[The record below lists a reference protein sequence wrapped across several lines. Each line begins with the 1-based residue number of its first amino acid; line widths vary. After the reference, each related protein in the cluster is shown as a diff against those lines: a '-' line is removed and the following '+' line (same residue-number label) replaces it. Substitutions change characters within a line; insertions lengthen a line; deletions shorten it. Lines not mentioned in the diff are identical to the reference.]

1 MLSTEYR
8 MVYKVEELPLAVQIE
23 LKDYPMADA
32 DGAYQVGCV
41 TSGPEPKPL
50 SRLIFGA
57 IAHASKEKNVQEQ
70 VVQEKYSQQN
80 IDKENNDKQLDCYV
94 HFESGGF
101 AHTYSGRHY
110 TMTSLTANKA
120 NLVEGTY
127 VPERCATV
135 DELKG
140 LLASVQ

>member
-1 MLSTEYR
+1 MLPIDYR
-8 MVYKVEELPLAVQIE
+8 LVYKVEELPLAVQIE
-23 LKDYPMADA
+23 LKPYPMADA
-32 DGAYQVGCV
+32 EGAYQVGCV

-57 IAHASKEKNVQEQ
+57 IGHAS
-70 VVQEKYSQQN
+70 
-80 IDKENNDKQLDCYV
+80 KENNDKQLDCYV

-101 AHTYSGRHY
+101 AHTYSVRHY

-135 DELKG
+135 DELKA

>member
-1 MLSTEYR
+1 MATDYK

-23 LKDYPMADA
+23 LKPYPMADV
-32 DGAYQVGCV
+32 DGSYQVGCV

-57 IAHASKEKNVQEQ
+57 IANDDHQKNDQQEID
-70 VVQEKYSQQN
+70 QQ
-80 IDKENNDKQLDCYV
+80 KNDQQQDGKKIECYV

-101 AHTYSGRHY
+101 AHTYSARHF

-120 NLVEGTY
+120 TLVEATY
-127 VPERCATV
+127 VPERCATMP
-135 DELKG
+135 ELKA
-140 LLASVQ
+140 LLASLR